1 MPKHNTA
8 LFKSTFYEAVK
19 QFATLGKRLRKGC
32 SYLSRF
38 HNSVQNNFFYIYIYI
53 APKIPKS
60 QSSLLFKVKDP
71 TIMERNPEPEHRT
84 TQWQRI

>member
-1 MPKHNTA
+1 MPKQNTA

-19 QFATLGKRLRKGC
+19 QFATSGKRLRKGC
-32 SYLSRF
+32 SYLS
-38 HNSVQNNFFYIYIYI
+38 NFIIQFKTISFFIYIYST
-53 APKIPKS
+53 KIPKS

-71 TIMERNPEPEHRT
+71 TIMERNPEPEHKT